1 MLVVIESAIEAC
13 LVGELVGLLERVPFE
28 DGKAT
33 AGWSARLV
41 KQNTQA
47 SADPA
52 IDMWRDRIAGLVAQ
66 HPMFQIAAMP
76 KRIIGP
82 LFSRYG
88 VGDAYGAHV
97 DEPVM
102 DGARVDLSFTL
113 FLSAPETYD
122 GGELSIDS
130 TAGVEAH
137 KHAAGSLV
145 LYPTTSL
152 HFVSP
157 VTRGVRYAA
166 VGWVRSLVR
175 DAARREL
182 LFDLETAR
190 RSQFDRYGK
199 TSEHDL
205 LSKCHANLVRMWC
218 DD

>member
-1 MLVVIESAIEAC
+1 MLVVIESAIDPAH
-13 LVGELVGLLERVPFE
+13 VGELVAMLERLPFE

-41 KQNTQA
+41 KKNTQA

-52 IDMWRDRIAGLVAQ
+52 VDMWRARITGLLEQ
-66 HPMFQIAAMP
+66 HPIFHIAAMP

-82 LFSRYG
+82 VLSCYR

-97 DEPVM
+97 DEPIM

-113 FLSAPETYD
+113 FLSAPDTYD
-122 GGELSIDS
+122 GGELAIDS
-130 TAGVEAH
+130 SAGIETH
-137 KHAAGSLV
+137 KHGPGSLV

-152 HFVSP
+152 HFVTP

-182 LFDLETAR
+182 LFDLETTR
-190 RSQFDRYGK
+190 RKLFDQHGK
-199 TSEHDL
+199 THEHDL